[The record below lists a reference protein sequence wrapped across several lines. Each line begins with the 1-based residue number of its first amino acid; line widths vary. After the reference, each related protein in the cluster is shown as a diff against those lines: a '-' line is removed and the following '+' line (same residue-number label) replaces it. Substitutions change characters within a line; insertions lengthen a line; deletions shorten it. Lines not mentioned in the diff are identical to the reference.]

1 MKHEQENTGTSQA
14 KILGIKTTTGEIK
27 NTMDGI
33 KSKME
38 QTWYLEEHTEK
49 ISLEFPLWCSG
60 NKSD

>member
-38 QTWYLEEHTEK
+38 QTW
-49 ISLEFPLWCSG
+49 
-60 NKSD
+60 